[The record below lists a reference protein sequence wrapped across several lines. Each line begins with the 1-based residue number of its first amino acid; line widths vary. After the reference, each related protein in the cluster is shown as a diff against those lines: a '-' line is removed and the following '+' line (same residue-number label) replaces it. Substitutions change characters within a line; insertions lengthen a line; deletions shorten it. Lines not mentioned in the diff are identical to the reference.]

1 MCFGTSLKRKR
12 PQRFSLVQTVE
23 NIAKEAIKAYVIDRK
38 ITWVSS
44 HRYPITKRS
53 NRTPLI
59 GHPCDKQAFGEPI
72 MIELQIVIDTIK
84 IIIVRVISNLPCLMH
99 LSDFKLA
106 CPIISRRALESVVHL
121 FGTSTFSHLASNFP
135 FILARCM
142 GKGQDKSSAN

>member
-59 GHPCDKQAFGEPI
+59 GHPLDHATI
-72 MIELQIVIDTIK
+72 TWQIDARRTK
-84 IIIVRVISNLPCLMH
+84 HDREFCY
-99 LSDFKLA
+99 
-106 CPIISRRALESVVHL
+106 RYGWRAL
-121 FGTSTFSHLASNFP
+121 ARQQP
-135 FILARCM
+135 ILYNCEKKA
-142 GKGQDKSSAN
+142 KSIGCKIVDMRSRLCF